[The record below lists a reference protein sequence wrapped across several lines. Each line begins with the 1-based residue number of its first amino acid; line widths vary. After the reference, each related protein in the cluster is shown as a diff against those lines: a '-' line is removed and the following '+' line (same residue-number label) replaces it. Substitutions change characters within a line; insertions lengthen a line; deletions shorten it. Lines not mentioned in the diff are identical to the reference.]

1 MKSKRK
7 KKSNII
13 GAGSRCNPYGVFH
26 QIYSGDVPRFFY
38 FSVAK
43 QCVAPMRIIGSGVLG
58 RTPNKRF
65 GAILY
70 KIALLANL
78 FAKEIDFIP
87 INEYNI

>member
-1 MKSKRK
+1 MGYFTRS
-7 KKSNII
+7 
-13 GAGSRCNPYGVFH
+13 
-26 QIYSGDVPRFFY
+26 YSGGIPLFFV